1 MVTLVSHKTSPLERG
16 GHHGHTS
23 ASASDSMLLPGSAAL
38 SRRPVAPSTT
48 FASSDFP
55 SGRGFSFSRLRL
67 HLLLHHLLHFLHG
80 GLSFVSTYHPRISVR
95 IHDLAAAVAPKH
107 VRDRT
112 LARSSEAKSL
122 GDYFVDIFHVDKES
136 RRGCANTFGRACA
149 PRGIFRSQHHRP
161 PAQRQLGAHRF
172 AIGTVHDPALRKAK
186 SFLIKA
192 RSSRNIGDC
201 EHSGDT
207 AEMLFVEWINFL
219 LSHGVPLWCS
229 SLEGQHF
236 SEFQRCVHL
245 AFFMP
250 ETGSHRRCGRRSPG
264 PALPATGDKPIV
276 APGGGT
282 SGST

>member
-1 MVTLVSHKTSPLERG
+1 
-16 GHHGHTS
+16 
-23 ASASDSMLLPGSAAL
+23 MLLPGSPAS

-55 SGRGFSFSRLRL
+55 SGRGFSFSRLRSHLLL
-67 HLLLHHLLHFLHG
+67 HLLLYQLLHFLHR
-80 GLSFVSTYHPRISVR
+80 GLSLVSTYHPRISVW
-95 IHDLAAAVAPKH
+95 INDLAAAVAPKH

-112 LARSSEAKSL
+112 LARGSEAKSL
-122 GDYFVDIFHVDKES
+122 GDYFVDIFDVDKES
-136 RRGCANTFGRACA
+136 RRGCANAFGRACA
-149 PRGIFRSQHHRP
+149 PRGIFRSQHQRRT
-161 PAQRQLGAHRF
+161 AQRQLGVHRF

-192 RSSRNIGDC
+192 RSSRNVGDC
-201 EHSGDT
+201 EHSCYS
-207 AEMLFVEWINFL
+207 AVMLFVERINFL

-229 SLEGQHF
+229 SLEGQHL
-236 SEFQRCVHL
+236 SGFQRCVHL
-245 AFFMP
+245 GFFMP

-264 PALPATGDKPIV
+264 PALPATGDTPIV